1 MTKQAEDQ
9 TKNRN
14 KNFTKLTI
22 EEQLQQ
28 IEQIASELE
37 NGSIGLEEAL
47 EKYEEGVRL
56 VRGCASQIDRVQK
69 RIKVIET
76 ETEDES

>member
-1 MTKQAEDQ
+1 MEKKKKQ
-9 TKNRN
+9 TKDM
-14 KNFTKLTI
+14 TI
-22 EEQLQQ
+22 EEQLIKIQ
-28 IEQIASELE
+28 EIASELE
-37 NGSIGLEEAL
+37 NGNLGLEEAL

-56 VRGCASQIDRVQK
+56 VRGCADQIDRVQK

>member
-1 MTKQAEDQ
+1 MT
-9 TKNRN
+9 TNRTSN
-14 KNFTKLTI
+14 ITI
-22 EEQLQQ
+22 EEQLIKIQ
-28 IEQIASELE
+28 EIAAKLE
-37 NGSIGLEEAL
+37 GGALGLEEAL

-56 VRGCASQIDRVQK
+56 VRGCADQIDRVQK